1 MEMPTVEAALVTGG
15 TGALGR
21 GVVARFLAD
30 GMAVAVTYFVEKEWT
45 DLAAAEAEASR
56 SGRLQG
62 FRADLTDE
70 SAVHGSVE
78 AAAKSL
84 GGLRVLA
91 HLAGGYSGGADVE
104 QVDLKTVRQMIDTNL
119 LTAMLVAKHVIPHA
133 KRSGAGRLLFISSRG
148 AIECYPGASA
158 YAAAKAGLLALTVT
172 LSKELKESGVT
183 ANAILPSVIDTPA
196 NRAGMPKA
204 DHSAWVQPAE
214 IAGLL
219 SYLASRGAQAVSGA
233 LIPIYGRA

>member
-1 MEMPTVEAALVTGG
+1 MPTVDAALVTGG

-21 GVVARFLAD
+21 AVVARFLAD
-30 GMAVAVTYFVEKEWT
+30 GMGVAVTYFVEKEWQ
-45 DLAAAEAEASR
+45 DLGAAEPDASR
-56 SGRLQG
+56 SGRLVG

-70 SAVHGSVE
+70 AAVRSAVD
-78 AAAKSL
+78 AAVKSL

-91 HLAGGYSGGADVE
+91 HLAGGYAGGADLE
-104 QVDLKTVRQMIDTNL
+104 RVDLKTVRQMIDTNL
-119 LTAMLVAKHVIPHA
+119 LTAMLAAKHVIPHA
-133 KRSGAGRLLFISSRG
+133 KRTGAGRLLFISSRG
-148 AIECYPGASA
+148 AIECYPGAGP
-158 YAAAKAGLLALTVT
+158 YAAAKAGLLALAVT
-172 LSKELKESGVT
+172 LSKELKDSGVT
-183 ANAILPSVIDTPA
+183 ANAVLPSVIDTAA

-204 DHSAWVQPAE
+204 DYSAWVNPAE

>member
-1 MEMPTVEAALVTGG
+1 MPTGDAALVTGG

-21 GVVARFLAD
+21 AVVARFLGD
-30 GMAVAVTYFVEKEWT
+30 GMALAVTYVVEKEWQ
-45 DLAAAEAEASR
+45 DLAAAEPEASR
-56 SGRLQG
+56 TGRLQG

-70 SAVHGSVE
+70 EAVRGAVE

-91 HLAGGYSGGADVE
+91 HLAGGYAGGVDVE
-104 QVDLKTVRQMIDTNL
+104 RVDAKVARQMIDLNL
-119 LTAMLVAKHVIPHA
+119 ITAMWASKHAIPHL
-133 KRSGAGRLLFISSRG
+133 KRSGAGRIVFISSRG
-148 AIECYPGASA
+148 AIECYPGAAA
-158 YAAAKAGLLALTVT
+158 YAAAKAGLLALAVT

-183 ANAILPSVIDTPA
+183 ANAVLPSVIDTAA
-196 NRAGMPKA
+196 NRASMPRA
-204 DHSAWVQPAE
+204 DYSTWVKPAE

-219 SYLASRGAQAVSGA
+219 SYLASKGAQAVSGA

>member
-1 MEMPTVEAALVTGG
+1 MPAADAALVTGG

-21 GVVARFLAD
+21 AVVARFLAD
-30 GMAVAVTYFVEKEWT
+30 GMAVAVTYFHEKEWQ

-70 SAVHGSVE
+70 DAVRDAVL

-91 HLAGGYSGGADVE
+91 HLAGGYAGGADLE
-104 QVDLKTVRQMIDTNL
+104 QVDGKTVRQMIDSNL
-119 LTAMLVAKHVIPHA
+119 LTAMWAAKHVIPHA
-133 KRSGAGRLLFISSRG
+133 KRSGAGRLVFISSRG
-148 AIECYPGASA
+148 AIECYPGAAA
-158 YAAAKAGLLALTVT
+158 YAAAKAALLALAVT
-172 LSKELKESGVT
+172 LSKELRDSGVT
-183 ANAILPSVIDTPA
+183 ANAVLPSIIDTAA
-196 NRAGMPKA
+196 NRASMPRA
-204 DHSAWVQPAE
+204 DHSTWVKPAE

-219 SYLASRGAQAVSGA
+219 SYLASKGAQAVSGA